1 MLFISSYQLFSFL
14 RYLKLRPDFFGHV
27 GKRLGKKAEIN
38 SKIYDVTNWETNNCN
53 SWFPC
58 LIFCMIFKEKYFSCY
73 VLLTNFN
80 YSNFIVWLFFL
91 HEILG
96 HICIIIICFSVC
108 DVINFEIKLSYQRMF
123 FFFIR
128 HCFLWKEQFPLKR
141 TTFSK
146 RNGVYLKEIFFN
158 YCIQWPSEDDQKID
172 CSIISM
178 GAMSYNI

>member
-38 SKIYDVTNWETNNCN
+38 SKIYDVTNWKTNNCN

-58 LIFCMIFKEKYFSCY
+58 LIFCMIFKQKYFSCY

-80 YSNFIVWLFFL
+80 YSNFIVWLLFF
-91 HEILG
+91 HKILG

-108 DVINFEIKLSYQRMF
+108 DVINFEIKLSYQVF
-123 FFFIR
+123 FLYDQKSLNKYLNIFRTKRVFEMRWKVFFIIFKGFSVAKDCLR
-128 HCFLWKEQFPLKR
+128 PESGPLK
-141 TTFSK
+141 
-146 RNGVYLKEIFFN
+146 
-158 YCIQWPSEDDQKID
+158 
-172 CSIISM
+172 
-178 GAMSYNI
+178 

>member
-1 MLFISSYQLFSFL
+1 MLFVSSYQLFSFL

-108 DVINFEIKLSYQRMF
+108 DVINFEIKLSYQVF
-123 FFFIR
+123 FLYDQKSLNKYLNISRTKRVFEMRWKVFFIIFKGFSVAKDCLR
-128 HCFLWKEQFPLKR
+128 PESGPLK
-141 TTFSK
+141 
-146 RNGVYLKEIFFN
+146 
-158 YCIQWPSEDDQKID
+158 
-172 CSIISM
+172 
-178 GAMSYNI
+178 

>member
-38 SKIYDVTNWETNNCN
+38 SKIYDVTNWKTNNCN

-58 LIFCMIFKEKYFSCY
+58 LIFCMIFKQKYFSCY

-108 DVINFEIKLSYQRMF
+108 DVINFEIKLSYQVF
-123 FFFIR
+123 FLYDQKSLNKYLNIFRTKRVFEMRWKVFFIIFKGFSVAKDCLR
-128 HCFLWKEQFPLKR
+128 PESGPLK
-141 TTFSK
+141 
-146 RNGVYLKEIFFN
+146 
-158 YCIQWPSEDDQKID
+158 
-172 CSIISM
+172 
-178 GAMSYNI
+178 

>member
-108 DVINFEIKLSYQRMF
+108 DVINFEIKLSYQVF
-123 FFFIR
+123 FLYDQKSLNKYLNIFRTKRVFEMRWKVFFIIFKGFSVAKDCLR
-128 HCFLWKEQFPLKR
+128 PESGPLK
-141 TTFSK
+141 
-146 RNGVYLKEIFFN
+146 
-158 YCIQWPSEDDQKID
+158 
-172 CSIISM
+172 
-178 GAMSYNI
+178 

>member
-1 MLFISSYQLFSFL
+1 MLFVSSYQLFSFL

-80 YSNFIVWLFFL
+80 YSNFIVWLLFF
-91 HEILG
+91 HKILG

-108 DVINFEIKLSYQRMF
+108 DVINFEIKLSYQVF
-123 FFFIR
+123 FLYDQKSLNKYLNIFRTKRVFEMRWKVFFIIFKGFSVAKDCLR
-128 HCFLWKEQFPLKR
+128 PESGPLK
-141 TTFSK
+141 
-146 RNGVYLKEIFFN
+146 
-158 YCIQWPSEDDQKID
+158 
-172 CSIISM
+172 
-178 GAMSYNI
+178 

>member
-1 MLFISSYQLFSFL
+1 MLFVSSYQLFSFL

-38 SKIYDVTNWETNNCN
+38 SKIYDVTNWKTNNCN

-80 YSNFIVWLFFL
+80 YSNFIVWLLFF
-91 HEILG
+91 HKILG

-108 DVINFEIKLSYQRMF
+108 DVINFEIKLSYQVF
-123 FFFIR
+123 FLYDQKSLNKYLNIFRTKRVFEMRWKVFFIIFKGFSVAKDCLR
-128 HCFLWKEQFPLKR
+128 PESGPLK
-141 TTFSK
+141 
-146 RNGVYLKEIFFN
+146 
-158 YCIQWPSEDDQKID
+158 
-172 CSIISM
+172 
-178 GAMSYNI
+178 

>member
-1 MLFISSYQLFSFL
+1 MLFVSSYQLFSFL

-38 SKIYDVTNWETNNCN
+38 SKIYDVTNWKTNNCN

-80 YSNFIVWLFFL
+80 YSNFIVWLLFF

-108 DVINFEIKLSYQRMF
+108 DVINFEIKLSYQVF
-123 FFFIR
+123 FLYDQKSMNKYLNIFRTKRVFEMRWKVFFIIFKGFSVAKDCLR
-128 HCFLWKEQFPLKR
+128 PESGPLK
-141 TTFSK
+141 
-146 RNGVYLKEIFFN
+146 
-158 YCIQWPSEDDQKID
+158 
-172 CSIISM
+172 
-178 GAMSYNI
+178 